1 MPRFFVNVS
10 EADPKE
16 FILVGD
22 DARHIALSLR
32 MANGQAVTLSG
43 DNGVEYECEL
53 TDIKPDCVRMRV
65 VTARENL
72 TEPPCGIT
80 LYVALPK
87 GDKLDLII
95 QKATELGA
103 CRIVPFVSERCVA
116 RPDEAS
122 KEKKR
127 ARRLRIAEE
136 AAKQC
141 GRGLIPDVTHP
152 LSFADAV
159 KDAAR
164 ADVPLF
170 LYEGE
175 GTHPL
180 LPVLRGRLSRG
191 MTVSIVTGAE
201 GGFSPKEVAVASES
215 GMKLC
220 GLGRRILR
228 CETAPLY
235 VLSAVAYETELNPE
249 FN

>member
-32 MANGQAVTLSG
+32 MANGQVVTLSG

-159 KDAAR
+159 RDAAR

-175 GTHPL
+175 GTQPL
-180 LPVLRGRLSRG
+180 LPVLRGRLSRE

>member
-1 MPRFFVNVS
+1 MPRFFVKVPN
-10 EADPKE
+10 EAPKE
-16 FILVGD
+16 ITLTGD

-32 MANGQAVTLSG
+32 MAKGQTVTVSG
-43 DNGVEYECEL
+43 NDGKEYLCEL
-53 TDIKPDCVRMRV
+53 TDIKPECVKMSV
-65 VTARENL
+65 LSTDENL
-72 TEPPCGIT
+72 TEPPCIVT

-95 QKATELGA
+95 QKATELGVS
-103 CRIVPFVSERCVA
+103 RIVPFVSERCVV

-141 GRGLIPDVTHP
+141 GRGAIPDVSHP
-152 LSFADAV
+152 ISY
-159 KDAAR
+159 AAAIIEAAT

-175 GTHPL
+175 GTVPL
-180 LPVLRGRLSRG
+180 LPTLRDKLSRG
-191 MTVSIVTGAE
+191 SSISVVTGSE
-201 GGFSPKEVAVASES
+201 GGFTPKEAELAGES

-228 CETAPLY
+228 CETAPIY
-235 VLSAVAYETELNPE
+235 VLSAIAYETELNPN